1 MAGRPKGSRNR
12 HSTKRF
18 SQALRMELAGDDDE
32 FKVLR
37 KIAKGLIGR
46 AVKGDIAAIRE
57 VANRLEGRPPQA
69 VEMNGELTIT
79 HEEAL
84 AQLD

>member
-1 MAGRPKGSRNR
+1 MAGRPKGSRNK
-12 HSTKRF
+12 HSTRRF
-18 SQALRMELAGDDDE
+18 RDALRMELAGDDED
-32 FKVLR
+32 FKLLR

-46 AVKGDIAAIRE
+46 AAKGDIAAIRE
-57 VANRLEGRPPQA
+57 VANRLDGRPPQA
-69 VEMNGELTIT
+69 VEMNGGLTIT